1 MRGPPDDD
9 QKERSP
15 DELQLGEASGI
26 ETLPRRVDRYGLA
39 KGRALEVAE
48 HISSVGEVQLAGRVQ
63 ACGEY
68 LLFRHYFTIDQVRLH
83 AAQFCRKHLLCPLC
97 AIRRGAKALQAY
109 LPRYEAIKAANAD
122 LRPFLV
128 TLTVK
133 DGPDLRERFKHLM
146 RSQVELWMRKHR
158 KRGSPLDVVQAAVW
172 SYEVKRGK
180 GSGLW
185 HPHLHMVAM
194 ARQSPDE
201 AWLASEWHAITGD
214 SFIVD
219 VRPIDEDD
227 PASGFLEV
235 FKYALKFSDMEVEDT
250 YAAFK
255 ILRGRRLV
263 GSAGLFRGIE
273 IPEQLLD
280 EPLDD
285 LPFVD
290 YLYRYFSGRYSL
302 KTELRG
308 SPKGGAKL
316 HGYGVQPRLDSSPNQ
331 VCSGGPIQP

>member
-1 MRGPPDDD
+1 
-9 QKERSP
+9 
-15 DELQLGEASGI
+15 
-26 ETLPRRVDRYGLA
+26 
-39 KGRALEVAE
+39 VAE
-48 HISSVGEVQLAGRVQ
+48 HISSVGNSQLAARVTG
-63 ACGEY
+63 CGEY
-68 LLFRHYFTIDQVRLH
+68 LLFRHYFTVDQVRLH
-83 AAQFCRKHLLCPLC
+83 AAQFCKKHLLCPLC
-97 AIRRGAKALQAY
+97 AIRRGSKALQAY
-109 LPRYEAIKAANAD
+109 LPRYEAVRASEPA

-133 DGPDLRERFKHLM
+133 DGENLRERFKHLM
-146 RSQVELWMRKHR
+146 RSQRELWMQRHR
-158 KRGSPLDVVQAAVW
+158 GRGSPLDVVQAAVW
-172 SYEVKRGK
+172 SYEVKRGR

-194 ARQSPDE
+194 ARQAPDE

-219 VRPIDEDD
+219 VRPIDQDE

-250 YAAFK
+250 YAAFQVLK
-255 ILRGRRLV
+255 GRRLV
-263 GSAGLFRGIE
+263 GSAGRFRGIE

-290 YLYRYFSGRYSL
+290 FLYRYFAGGYSL
-302 KTELRG
+302 NTELRG
-308 SPKGGAKL
+308 SRSLPGSGGAKL
-316 HGYGVQPRLDSSPNQ
+316 SGHGAQPRLDSSL
-331 VCSGGPIQP
+331 IHA